1 MGGARKRAAKR
12 SPNSRD
18 QSRRRRIH
26 TVSFDPR
33 EDAWVDAL
41 IDLLS
46 EAGYPKVARSEVVRV
61 GLLGLQDA
69 LVGRTPAEIAKFFQR
84 DAERLLASFDGTRR
98 LPFD

>member
-1 MGGARKRAAKR
+1 M
-12 SPNSRD
+12 
-18 QSRRRRIH
+18 
-26 TVSFDPR
+26 SFDPR

-41 IDLLS
+41 IHLLG

-69 LVGRTPAEIAKFFQR
+69 LAGRTPSEIATFFQR